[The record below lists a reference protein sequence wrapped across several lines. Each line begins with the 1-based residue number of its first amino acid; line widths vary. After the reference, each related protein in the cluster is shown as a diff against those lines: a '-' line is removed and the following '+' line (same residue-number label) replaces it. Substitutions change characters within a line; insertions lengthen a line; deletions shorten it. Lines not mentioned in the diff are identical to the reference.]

1 MKNLCSFF
9 WELLGNLSKKGL
21 EFESVPKWHF
31 PSIFT
36 FVCDMFVFRNNVNLP
51 IAHFQ
56 QRKGFDCKNIYARF
70 PPVTQLPTHIPENFL
85 ADGWSENA
93 KIPLSAGTCWDLKI
107 PQRSLQRTI
116 AVVVVVVI
124 IVLIILYCGMRE
136 FGVSSRSWKI
146 FSGCS
151 IFVVMYIC
159 VHIQSSTLICWFGSF
174 LEARGWGFFI
184 RKWIFMWVFLW
195 YWDERVTALGFM
207 EMHCLFDVI
216 RLSDLEFMWNAYK
229 FQP

>member
-56 QRKGFDCKNIYARF
+56 QRKGFDCKNIFARF
-70 PPVTQLPTHIPENFL
+70 PPATQLPTHIPENFL

-107 PQRSLQRTI
+107 PQRSLQRTV
-116 AVVVVVVI
+116 AVVVVVI
-124 IVLIILYCGMRE
+124 IVLIILYCGIRE

-174 LEARGWGFFI
+174 LEARGGFSSSGSEY
-184 RKWIFMWVFLW
+184 LC
-195 YWDERVTALGFM
+195 GFSFGI
-207 EMHCLFDVI
+207 EMNVLPH
-216 RLSDLEFMWNAYK
+216 
-229 FQP
+229 